1 MTVNEA
7 IVEYKRNGSL
17 VSSEHFD
24 LDQSMHYFNGKLYR
38 HLNRAG

>member
-7 IVEYKRNGSL
+7 IVECKRNGSW

-24 LDQSMHYFNGKLYR
+24 PDQSMHYFNGKLYR